1 MRIGLLAGV
10 GVAALASASLADA
23 VDVGFSRITSNANEN
38 VEGQFNLR
46 IETVVGDTSV
56 VDFTFTNNVGI
67 ASSISEIYIDNG
79 SPTGEVL
86 DSGSIFAQSG
96 TNFVWNSATP
106 PDLPGGNS
114 LGDPFDVTPGLLGD
128 AQGNPSNGIDA
139 FGEFLTVRISFQ
151 AGKAFAD
158 ILDGLLDGSLR
169 VGLHVRAIGSE
180 EESDSFVNDPPLI
193 VPMPT
198 TAALASL
205 GLLGMG
211 VRRRR

>member
-1 MRIGLLAGV
+1 MRLEFVAGMGVALLASV
-10 GVAALASASLADA
+10 SLADS
-23 VDVGFSRITSNANEN
+23 VDVGFTRISSNADEN
-38 VEGQFNLR
+38 VEAQFNLR

-56 VDFTFTNNVGI
+56 VDFTFTNDVGI

-96 TNFVWNSATP
+96 TDFEWGTANP
-106 PDLPGGNS
+106 GDLPGGNG

-128 AQGNPSNGIDA
+128 AQGNPSKGIDA
-139 FGEFLTVRISFQ
+139 FGELLTIRIAFQ
-151 AGKAFAD
+151 GGKSFAD
-158 ILDGLLDGSLR
+158 ILDGLMDGSLR
-169 VGLHVRAIGSE
+169 VGLHVRSIGAD
-180 EESDSFVNDPPLI
+180 EESDGFINEPPLI